1 MHAEEV
7 VALACP
13 ASVAAGA
20 VAVAASAPAH
30 CFVELYLAAEL
41 LLRGIM
47 G

>member
-1 MHAEEV
+1 MHAEEAI
-7 VALACP
+7 ALARP

-20 VAVAASAPAH
+20 VAVAAGVPAH
-30 CFVELYLAAEL
+30 YFVKLYRAAL